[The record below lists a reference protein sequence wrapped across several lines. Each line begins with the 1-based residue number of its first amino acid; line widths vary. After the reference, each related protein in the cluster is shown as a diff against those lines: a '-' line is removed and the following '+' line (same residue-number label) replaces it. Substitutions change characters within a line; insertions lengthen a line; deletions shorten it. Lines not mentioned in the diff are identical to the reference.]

1 MSSNDSYDNDELVAQ
16 YRRIEIDLNLCVEL
30 AEKIEE
36 VLVEIDNSIVGDQ
49 FKFVITTA
57 TKANNL
63 MRSLR
68 RLRRTALENRLE
80 ITGTR
85 GNPNANGPDNDEDVK
100 EEAKETKIDDD
111 SDTEDMGT
119 FANGDVFGDDVD

>member
-1 MSSNDSYDNDELVAQ
+1 M
-16 YRRIEIDLNLCVEL
+16 NLCVEL

-119 FANGDVFGDDVD
+119 FANGDVFGDDVN

>member
-119 FANGDVFGDDVD
+119 FANGDVFGDDVN